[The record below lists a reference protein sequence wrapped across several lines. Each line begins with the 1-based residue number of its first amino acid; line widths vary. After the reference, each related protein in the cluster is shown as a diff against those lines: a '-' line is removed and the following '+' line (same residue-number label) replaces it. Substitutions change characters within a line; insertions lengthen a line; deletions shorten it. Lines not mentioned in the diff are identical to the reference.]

1 MEGQVIGARETAL
14 AVNTF
19 ERFGAGVFPI
29 VARQLVTAGESPLAT
44 LPWTLVRLFTL
55 RKIKLKSIKII
66 ITFITVDVH

>member
-1 MEGQVIGARETAL
+1 MFWVFGFFVLGFLFFVFCLILLLMSFEMEGQVIGARETAL

-44 LPWTLVRLFTL
+44 LP
-55 RKIKLKSIKII
+55 
-66 ITFITVDVH
+66 